1 MAKAGYTASTEGAVA
16 LVGGTAKSVLAVIA
30 PAQFGVDLKAIKVA
44 FDGVTS
50 SAVPAL
56 IELVLFTTDGTGTGV
71 TVDQIYGRAI
81 TAGFTAKKNYS
92 VEPTTATALDE
103 YLLTPDGG
111 TLFERFPLGESP
123 DSPVSQLIA
132 IRINAPAAVNAR
144 ATMWFERT

>member
-16 LVGGTAKSVLAVIA
+16 LAASTAKTVLAVIA
-30 PAQFGVDLKAIKVA
+30 PAQFGIDLQGIKLA

-56 IELVLFTTDGTGTGV
+56 VELVRYTSDGTGTSA
-71 TVDQIYGRAI
+71 TVDQVYGPTV

-92 VEPTTATALDE
+92 AEPTGATSIDE
-103 YLLTPDGG
+103 WLLTPDGG
-111 TLFERFPLGESP
+111 TLFERFPLGQTP
-123 DSPVSQLIA
+123 DTAVSVVIG
-132 IRINAPAAVNAR
+132 IRVTAPAVVNCR

>member
-16 LVGGTAKSVLAVIA
+16 LTGGTAKTVLAVIA
-30 PAQFGVDLKAIKVA
+30 PAQFGVDLQAIKVA

-56 IELVLFTTDGTGTGV
+56 VELVRFTSDGTGTSV
-71 TVDQIYGRAI
+71 TVDQAYGPAI

-92 VEPTTATALDE
+92 AEPTSATAIDE
-103 YLLTPDGG
+103 WLLTPDGG
-111 TLFERFPLGESP
+111 TLFERFPLGQTP
-123 DSPVSQLIA
+123 DTAVSVLIA
-132 IRINAPAAVNAR
+132 IRINAPAAVNVR